1 MNGYELFKEMS
12 ELEDDLIMAPKKFL
26 SLRMNI
32 LICIIAA
39 NISRFVP
46 RGHMIL
52 LIVVFILSFAF
63 LYGAAYWWLNRKR
76 KNKLLIEDLDAQ

>member
-1 MNGYELFKEMS
+1 MNEYELFKEMS
-12 ELEDDLIMAPKKFL
+12 ELDYDLIMAPKKYV

-39 NISRFVP
+39 NISRLVP
-46 RGHMIL
+46 RRHL
-52 LIVVFILSFAF
+52 PLSIVMFILSFAL

-76 KNKLLIEDLDAQ
+76 KSKLLIEDTNDS